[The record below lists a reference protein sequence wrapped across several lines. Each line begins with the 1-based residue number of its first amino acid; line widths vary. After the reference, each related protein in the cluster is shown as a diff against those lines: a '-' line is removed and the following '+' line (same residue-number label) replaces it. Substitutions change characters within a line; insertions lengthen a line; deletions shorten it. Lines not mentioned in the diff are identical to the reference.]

1 LDRVYF
7 RTDSLAEG
15 NKDFLRVATAFH
27 NQENRLPDRPDIL
40 DDADFLQRL
49 RGDGAA
55 DQLEGIVT
63 PCLGRLETVFRNE
76 EARPSQNFCLGKRI
90 YAFELEDMKA
100 FIGIKGLDFILLE
113 VPSSF
118 QKNFKKKASGRISPY
133 SFTLS
138 SPLFPWL
145 RWTFPMLCKS
155 TFLDDLEV
163 KSPLQLHAGG
173 TKDDADGPSRSAL
186 LSDHFSQIFLRNL
199 QFQDRRLFP
208 LELGNLYFLRL
219 VDEGFGNQFY
229 EFFHSNLL

>member
-1 LDRVYF
+1 LDRVHF

-15 NKDFLRVATAFH
+15 DEDFLRVATAFH
-27 NQENRLPDRPDIL
+27 NQENGLPDWPDVL
-40 DDADFLQRL
+40 DDADFLLPFRN
-49 RGDGAA
+49 DGAT
-55 DQLEGIVT
+55 DQPEGFAT
-63 PCLGRLETVFRNE
+63 PFPGRPETVFLNE
-76 EARPSQNFCLGKRI
+76 KARSGQSFRLGQRI
-90 YAFELEDMKA
+90 YTFELKDVKT
-100 FIGIKGLDFILLE
+100 FKGIKGLNLVLLE

-118 QKNFKKKASGRISPY
+118 QKNFKKKVSGRISPY

-163 KSPLQLHAGG
+163 ESPFQLHASG
-173 TKDDADGPSRSAL
+173 TEDDADGPSRSAL

-199 QFQDRRLFP
+199 QFQNRRLFP
-208 LELGNLYFLRL
+208 FELGNLHLLRL

-229 EFFHSNLL
+229 ELFHSNLL

>member
-1 LDRVYF
+1 LEDVYV
-7 RTDSLAEG
+7 RTDDLVEG
-15 NKDFLRVATAFH
+15 NEDFLRVPAAFH
-27 NQENRLPDRPDIL
+27 DQENRLADRPHVL
-40 DDADFLQRL
+40 DDADFFLRL
-49 RGDGAA
+49 RVYGAA
-55 DQLEGIVT
+55 DQLEGIV
-63 PCLGRLETVFRNE
+63 PPFLGRLEAVFRNE
-76 EARPSQNFCLGKRI
+76 KARSGQSFRLGQRI
-90 YAFELEDMKA
+90 YAFELKDVKA

-113 VPSSF
+113 IPSSF
-118 QKNFKKKASGRISPY
+118 QKNLKKKASGTISPY
-133 SFTLS
+133 SLTLS

-145 RWTFPMLCKS
+145 RWTFPILCKS

-199 QFQDRRLFP
+199 QFQNRRLFP
-208 LELGNLYFLRL
+208 FELGNLHLLRL